1 MNSALHP
8 AHYSDRIIS
17 PGETLSRVE
26 PFLARFGI
34 TRVARHTG
42 LDDIGIPV
50 WCAYAPNSRSIVIAQ
65 GKGLTDLD
73 AKVSTVMEALERAV
87 AGEPFVKRVH
97 GSCSRLQAMGYQVDR
112 LSCLTA
118 VHKPD
123 LGPDDETEWVAGINI
138 LSGDE
143 IHIPFEAVLL
153 DRTRDARYWMSSDG
167 LASGNSVEE
176 AIFHGVLERIERDAQ
191 VLWQVGGEANLYAGC
206 VDPRGFEDGALNG
219 LVDKIEASGLAL
231 RLFDITSD
239 IAIPCFTAM
248 LGPRELIPGS
258 RHGHADR
265 DIRLV
270 EVTGGTGAHPSPV
283 RAAIRAVTE
292 AVQSRLTY
300 ISGARDDISPAT
312 FLRSLPSLM
321 RRAFDAVAAPPAG
334 LRHDGAAGYRARNLP
349 ELLQQVLDA
358 LRNRGIA
365 SVILVRLS
373 DDTLPFSVV
382 KIVIPEL
389 ENPEGERA
397 RRFGTRALAKAI
409 GF

>member
-1 MNSALHP
+1 M
-8 AHYSDRIIS
+8 S
-17 PGETLSRVE
+17 PRETLSRVE
-26 PFLARFGI
+26 PLLAGFGI

-87 AGEPFVKRVH
+87 AGEPSVDLVH
-97 GSCSRLQAMGYQVDR
+97 GTSSRLQAMGHKTDV
-112 LSCLTA
+112 LNCLTA
-118 VHKPD
+118 IHKPD
-123 LGPDDETEWVAGINI
+123 LGPDEETEWVAGVNI
-138 LSGDE
+138 LTGE
-143 IHIPFEAVLL
+143 EVYIPFEAVVL
-153 DRTRDARYWMSSDG
+153 DRTREARYWMSSDG
-167 LASGNSVEE
+167 LASGNNVEE
-176 AIFHGVLERIERDAQ
+176 AILHGVLERIERDAH
-191 VLWQVGGEANLYAGC
+191 VLWQVGAEADRYAGC
-206 VDPRGFEDGALNG
+206 TDPRGFEDGALDG
-219 LVDKIEASGLAL
+219 LIDKIETSGLAL

-239 IAIPCFTAM
+239 IGIPCFTAM
-248 LGPRELIPGS
+248 LGPGDSLLGPRDF
-258 RHGHADR
+258 HGNR

-292 AVQSRLTY
+292 AVQSRMTY

-312 FLRSLPSLM
+312 FSRWLPPLM
-321 RRAFDAVAAPPAG
+321 RQAFDAVAAPPAAAIG
-334 LRHDGAAGYRARNLP
+334 RDQAAGYHRQDLP
-349 ELLQQVLDA
+349 QLLQHVLDA
-358 LRNRGIA
+358 LRNRRIA
-365 SVILVRLS
+365 SVIAVRLS

-382 KIVIPEL
+382 KIVIPDL

-397 RRFGTRALAKAI
+397 RRFGTRALARAI

>member
-1 MNSALHP
+1 M
-8 AHYSDRIIS
+8 S

-26 PFLARFGI
+26 PFLEKFGI

-42 LDDIGIPV
+42 LDHIGIPV

-65 GKGLTDLD
+65 GKGVTDLD

-87 AGEPFVKRVH
+87 AGEPFVKRIH
-97 GSCSRLQAMGYQVDR
+97 GSSSRLQTTGYQVDR
-112 LSCLTA
+112 LNCLTA

-123 LGPDDETEWVAGINI
+123 LGPDDETEWVAGIN
-138 LSGDE
+138 LLTGGE
-143 IHIPFEAVLL
+143 IHIPFETVVL

-167 LASGNSVEE
+167 LASGNSAEE

-191 VLWQVGGEANLYAGC
+191 VLWQVSGEADLYFGC
-206 VDPRGFEDGALNG
+206 VDPRGFEDDALNG

-239 IAIPCFTAM
+239 IAVPCFTAM
-248 LGPRELIPGS
+248 LGPGELVSGS
-258 RHGHADR
+258 SHLYADR
-265 DIRLV
+265 GIRLV

-312 FLRSLPSLM
+312 FSRSLPPLM
-321 RRAFDAVAAPPAG
+321 RQAFDAVAAPSAA
-334 LRHDGAAGYRARNLP
+334 LRREGAPGYRQQDLTQ
-349 ELLQQVLDA
+349 LLQHVLDA
-358 LRNRGIA
+358 LRNRGIT
-365 SVILVRLS
+365 SVIRVLLS
-373 DDTLPFSVV
+373 NDTLPFSVV
-382 KIVIPEL
+382 KVVIPEL
-389 ENPEGERA
+389 ENPEGGRA

>member
-1 MNSALHP
+1 M
-8 AHYSDRIIS
+8 S
-17 PGETLSRVE
+17 PRETLSRVE

-50 WCAYAPNSRSIVIAQ
+50 WCAYTPNSRSIVIAQ
-65 GKGLTDLD
+65 GKGVTDLD

-87 AGEPFVKRVH
+87 AGEPFVKLVH
-97 GSCSRLQAMGYQVDR
+97 GSSSRLQAMGCEVDR

-123 LGPDDETEWVAGINI
+123 LGPDDETEWVAGVNI

-143 IHIPFEAVLL
+143 IHIPFEAVVL

-167 LASGNSVEE
+167 LASGNNDEE
-176 AIFHGVLERIERDAQ
+176 AIFHGVLERIERDAH
-191 VLWQVGGEANLYAGC
+191 VLWQVGGEADLYGGC
-206 VDPRGFEDGALNG
+206 VDPRGFGDGALSG
-219 LVDKIEASGLAL
+219 LIDKIEASGLAL

-248 LGPRELIPGS
+248 LGPGELSLAPRHAHGRRDLRRE
-258 RHGHADR
+258 R

-270 EVTGGTGAHPSPV
+270 EVTGGTGAHPFPV

-312 FLRSLPSLM
+312 FSRSLPPLM
-321 RRAFDAVAAPPAG
+321 RRAFDAVATPPAAFH
-334 LRHDGAAGYRARNLP
+334 RDGAAGHQQQDLTH
-349 ELLQQVLDA
+349 LLRHVLDA
-358 LRNRGIA
+358 LRSRGIA
-365 SVILVRLS
+365 SVMTVRLS

-382 KIVIPEL
+382 KVVIPEL

-409 GF
+409 GL

>member
-1 MNSALHP
+1 M
-8 AHYSDRIIS
+8 S
-17 PGETLSRVE
+17 PRETLSRVE
-26 PFLARFGI
+26 PLLAGFGI

-65 GKGLTDLD
+65 GKGLTDID

-87 AGEPFVKRVH
+87 AGEPSVDLVH
-97 GSCSRLQAMGYQVDR
+97 GTSSRLQAMGRKTDM
-112 LSCLTA
+112 LNCLTA
-118 VHKPD
+118 LHKPD
-123 LGPDDETEWVAGINI
+123 LGPDEETEWVAGVNI
-138 LSGDE
+138 LTGDE
-143 IHIPFEAVLL
+143 VYVPLEAVVL

-167 LASGNSVEE
+167 LASGNNAEE
-176 AIFHGVLERIERDAQ
+176 AIFHGVLERIERDAH
-191 VLWQVGGEANLYAGC
+191 VLWQVGAEADRYADC
-206 VDPRGFEDGALNG
+206 VDPRGFKDGALGG
-219 LVDKIEASGLAL
+219 LIDKIETSGLAL

-239 IAIPCFTAM
+239 IGIPCFTAM
-248 LGPRELIPGS
+248 LGPGDLIPG
-258 RHGHADR
+258 RRALHGYR

-312 FLRSLPSLM
+312 FSRCLPPLM
-321 RRAFDAVAAPPAG
+321 RQAFAAVAAPPAAAIG
-334 LRHDGAAGYRARNLP
+334 RDGVAGHGQQDLAH
-349 ELLQQVLDA
+349 LLQHVLDR
-358 LRNRGIA
+358 LRNRRIA
-365 SVILVRLS
+365 SVIAVRLS

-397 RRFGTRALAKAI
+397 QRFGTRALARAI

>member
-1 MNSALHP
+1 M
-8 AHYSDRIIS
+8 S
-17 PGETLSRVE
+17 PRETLSRVE
-26 PFLARFGI
+26 PLLAGFGI

-65 GKGLTDLD
+65 GKGLTDID
-73 AKVSTVMEALERAV
+73 AKVSTIMEALERAV
-87 AGEPFVKRVH
+87 AGEPAVDLVH
-97 GSCSRLQAMGYQVDR
+97 GTSSRLQAMGCKTDT
-112 LSCLTA
+112 LNCLTA
-118 VHKPD
+118 LHKPD
-123 LGPDDETEWVAGINI
+123 LRPDEETEWVAGIDI
-138 LSGDE
+138 LTGE
-143 IHIPFEAVLL
+143 EVYVPFEAVVL

-167 LASGNSVEE
+167 LASGNNAEE
-176 AIFHGVLERIERDAQ
+176 AIFHGVLERIERDAH
-191 VLWQVGGEANLYAGC
+191 VLWQVGAEADRYAGC
-206 VDPRGFEDGALNG
+206 VDPRGFQDVALDGLI
-219 LVDKIEASGLAL
+219 DKIETSGLAL

-248 LGPRELIPGS
+248 LGPGDAVLGS
-258 RHGHADR
+258 RDLHGNR

-300 ISGARDDISPAT
+300 ISGARDDISHAT
-312 FLRSLPSLM
+312 FSRSLPPLM
-321 RRAFDAVAAPPAG
+321 RQAFAAVAAPPAAAIG
-334 LRHDGAAGYRARNLP
+334 LDAVARHGQQDLAR
-349 ELLQQVLDA
+349 LLQHVLDQ
-358 LRNRGIA
+358 LRGRRIA
-365 SVILVRLS
+365 SVIAVRLS

-397 RRFGTRALAKAI
+397 QRFGTRALARAI

>member
-1 MNSALHP
+1 M
-8 AHYSDRIIS
+8 
-17 PGETLSRVE
+17 
-26 PFLARFGI
+26 
-34 TRVARHTG
+34 
-42 LDDIGIPV
+42 
-50 WCAYAPNSRSIVIAQ
+50 IAQ

-73 AKVSTVMEALERAV
+73 AKTSTVMEALERAV

-97 GSCSRLQAMGYQVDR
+97 NSSSRLQAMGCTVDR

-118 VHKPD
+118 VHKAD
-123 LGPDDETEWVAGINI
+123 LGPDEVTEWVAGVNI

-176 AIFHGVLERIERDAQ
+176 AIFHGVLERIERDAH
-191 VLWQVGGEANLYAGC
+191 VLWQVGRQADLYAGC
-206 VDPRGFEDGALNG
+206 VDPRGFEDSALTG
-219 LVDKIEASGLAL
+219 LIDKIERSGLAL
-231 RLFDITSD
+231 KLFDITSD
-239 IAIPCFTAM
+239 IGVPCFTAM
-248 LGPRELIPGS
+248 LGPGETIPGT
-258 RHGHADR
+258 GDLQGQK

-270 EVTGGTGAHPSPV
+270 EVTGGSGAHPVPV

-312 FLRSLPSLM
+312 FLRSLPPQM
-321 RRAFDAVAAPPAG
+321 RRAFDAVAAPPAADLCRG
-334 LRHDGAAGYRARNLP
+334 GGAGCRHQDLAQ
-349 ELLQQVLDA
+349 LLQHVLDA
-358 LRNRGIA
+358 LRDNGIA
-365 SVILVRLS
+365 SVIAVRLS
-373 DDTLPFSVV
+373 EDTLPFSVV
-382 KIVIPEL
+382 KVIIPEL

-397 RRFGTRALAKAI
+397 RRFGARALAKGM

>member
-1 MNSALHP
+1 M
-8 AHYSDRIIS
+8 S
-17 PGETLSRVE
+17 PRETLSRVE
-26 PFLARFGI
+26 PLLARFGI

-87 AGEPFVKRVH
+87 AGEPSVNLVH
-97 GSCSRLQAMGYQVDR
+97 GTSSHLQAMGREIDA
-112 LSCLTA
+112 LNCLIA

-123 LGPDDETEWVAGINI
+123 LGPDEETVWVAGVNI
-138 LSGDE
+138 LTGNE
-143 IHIPFEAVLL
+143 VHVPFEAVIL
-153 DRTRDARYWMSSDG
+153 DRTREARYWMSSDG
-167 LASGNSVEE
+167 LASGNNVEE
-176 AIFHGVLERIERDAQ
+176 AIFHGVLERIERDAH
-191 VLWQVGGEANLYAGC
+191 VLWQVSEETDRYGGC
-206 VDPRGFEDGALNG
+206 VDPRDFQDSALDG
-219 LVDKIEASGLAL
+219 LVDKIEAAGLVL

-239 IAIPCFTAM
+239 IQIPCFTAI
-248 LGPRELIPGS
+248 LGPRAV
-258 RHGHADR
+258 HGDG

-312 FLRSLPSLM
+312 FSRSLPPLM
-321 RRAFDAVAAPPAG
+321 RQAFDAVAVSPAAVIPC
-334 LRHDGAAGYRARNLP
+334 DGASGDQHQGLSQ
-349 ELLQQVLDA
+349 LLQHVLDA
-358 LRNRGIA
+358 LRNRRIG
-365 SVILVRLS
+365 SVIAVRLS

-382 KIVIPEL
+382 KVVVPQL

>member
-1 MNSALHP
+1 M
-8 AHYSDRIIS
+8 
-17 PGETLSRVE
+17 
-26 PFLARFGI
+26 RFGI

-87 AGEPFVKRVH
+87 AGEPSVELVR
-97 GSCSRLQAMGYQVDR
+97 GSASGLQAMGCAVDR
-112 LSCLTA
+112 LDCLIA

-123 LGPDDETEWVAGINI
+123 LGPDEETEWVAGRNI
-138 LSGDE
+138 LTGDT
-143 IHIPFEAVLL
+143 IHIPLEAVVL

-167 LASGNSVEE
+167 LASGNNLEE
-176 AIFHGVLERIERDAQ
+176 AIFHGVLERIERDAH
-191 VLWQVGGEANLYAGC
+191 VLWQVGREADRYSRC
-206 VDPRGFEDGALNG
+206 VDPRGFEDPALTG
-219 LVDKIEASGLAL
+219 LIDRIETSGLAL

-248 LGPRELIPGS
+248 LGPGDIKSE
-258 RHGHADR
+258 R

-270 EVTGGTGAHPSPV
+270 EVTGGTGAHPSAV

-312 FLRSLPSLM
+312 FSGLLPPFM
-321 RRAFDAVAAPPAG
+321 RRAFDAVAARTAAAIGRDGAQQDLPLLLQHVLDT
-334 LRHDGAAGYRARNLP
+334 LRHRA
-349 ELLQQVLDA
+349 V
-358 LRNRGIA
+358 A
-365 SVILVRLS
+365 SVVVVRLS
-373 DDTLPFSVV
+373 DERLPFSVV
-382 KIVIPEL
+382 KVVIPEL

-397 RRFGTRALAKAI
+397 RRFGTRALARAI

>member
-1 MNSALHP
+1 M
-8 AHYSDRIIS
+8 S
-17 PGETLSRVE
+17 PRETLSRVE
-26 PFLARFGI
+26 PFLAGFGI

-87 AGEPFVKRVH
+87 AAEPSVDLVR
-97 GSCSRLQAMGYQVDR
+97 GTSSRLQEMGHKTDT
-112 LSCLTA
+112 LNCLTA
-118 VHKPD
+118 LHKPD
-123 LGPDDETEWVAGINI
+123 LGPDEETEWVAGADI
-138 LSGDE
+138 LAGGE
-143 IHIPFEAVLL
+143 VYIPFEAVVL

-167 LASGNSVEE
+167 LASGNNVEE
-176 AIFHGVLERIERDAQ
+176 AIFHGVLERIERDAH
-191 VLWQVGGEANLYAGC
+191 VLWQVGAEPDRYAGC
-206 VDPRGFEDGALNG
+206 VDPRGFKDGALDG
-219 LVDKIEASGLAL
+219 LIDKIETSGLAL

-248 LGPRELIPGS
+248 LGPGDPIL
-258 RHGHADR
+258 GHR

-312 FLRSLPSLM
+312 FSRSLPPLM
-321 RRAFDAVAAPPAG
+321 RRAFDAVAAPPAAAIG
-334 LRHDGAAGYRARNLP
+334 NAGAAGLRQQNLAH
-349 ELLQQVLDA
+349 LLQHVLDA
-358 LRNRGIA
+358 LRNRRIA
-365 SVILVRLS
+365 SVIAVRLS
-373 DDTLPFSVV
+373 EDTLPFSVV

-397 RRFGTRALAKAI
+397 RRFGTRALARAI

>member
-1 MNSALHP
+1 M
-8 AHYSDRIIS
+8 S
-17 PGETLSRVE
+17 PRETLSRVE
-26 PFLARFGI
+26 PLLAGFGI

-87 AGEPFVKRVH
+87 AGEPSVDLVH
-97 GSCSRLQAMGYQVDR
+97 GTSSRLQAVGHTTDT
-112 LSCLTA
+112 LNCLTA
-118 VHKPD
+118 LHKPD
-123 LGPDDETEWVAGINI
+123 LGPDEETEWVVGINI
-138 LSGDE
+138 LTGE
-143 IHIPFEAVLL
+143 EVYIPFEAVVL

-167 LASGNSVEE
+167 LASGNNVEE
-176 AIFHGVLERIERDAQ
+176 AILHGVLERIERDAF
-191 VLWQVGGEANLYAGC
+191 VLWQVSGETDRYAGC
-206 VDPRGFEDGALNG
+206 VDPHDFQDAALDE
-219 LVDKIEASGLAL
+219 LIDKIEAAGLAL

-239 IAIPCFTAM
+239 IRVPCFTAI
-248 LGPRELIPGS
+248 LGPRDIH
-258 RHGHADR
+258 RDR

-270 EVTGGTGAHPSPV
+270 DVTGGTGAHPSQV

-300 ISGARDDISPAT
+300 ISGARDDISAAT
-312 FLRSLPSLM
+312 FSRSLPPLM
-321 RRAFDAVAAPPAG
+321 RQAFGAVAIPSAG
-334 LRHDGAAGYRARNLP
+334 ATRRDDMAGPQHQGLSS
-349 ELLQQVLDA
+349 LLQHVLDA
-358 LRNRGIA
+358 LRDRQIG
-365 SVILVRLS
+365 SVIAVRLS
-373 DDTLPFSVV
+373 DETIPFSVV

-397 RRFGTRALAKAI
+397 RRFGTRALARAI

>member
-1 MNSALHP
+1 M
-8 AHYSDRIIS
+8 S
-17 PGETLSRVE
+17 PRETLSRVE
-26 PFLARFGI
+26 PLLAGFGI

-87 AGEPFVKRVH
+87 AGEPSVDLVH
-97 GSCSRLQAMGYQVDR
+97 GTSSRLQAMGHKTDV
-112 LSCLTA
+112 LNCLTA
-118 VHKPD
+118 SHKPD
-123 LGPDDETEWVAGINI
+123 LGPDEETEWVAGVNI
-138 LSGDE
+138 LTGE
-143 IHIPFEAVLL
+143 EVYIPFEAVVL

-167 LASGNSVEE
+167 LASGNNVEE
-176 AIFHGVLERIERDAQ
+176 AILHGVLERIERDAH
-191 VLWQVGGEANLYAGC
+191 VLWQVGAEADRYAGC
-206 VDPRGFEDGALNG
+206 TDPRGFEDGALDG
-219 LVDKIEASGLAL
+219 LIDKIETSGLAL

-239 IAIPCFTAM
+239 IGIPCFTAM
-248 LGPRELIPGS
+248 LGPGDSLLGS
-258 RHGHADR
+258 RDFHGNK

-292 AVQSRLTY
+292 AVQSRMTY

-312 FLRSLPSLM
+312 FSRWLPPLM
-321 RRAFDAVAAPPAG
+321 RQAFDAVAAPPAAAIG
-334 LRHDGAAGYRARNLP
+334 RDEAAGYHQQDLP
-349 ELLQQVLDA
+349 QLLQHVLDA
-358 LRNRGIA
+358 LRNRRIA
-365 SVILVRLS
+365 SVIAVRLS

-382 KIVIPEL
+382 KIVIPDL

-397 RRFGTRALAKAI
+397 RRFGTRALARAI

>member
-1 MNSALHP
+1 M
-8 AHYSDRIIS
+8 
-17 PGETLSRVE
+17 
-26 PFLARFGI
+26 
-34 TRVARHTG
+34 
-42 LDDIGIPV
+42 DDIGIPV